1 MTPSS
6 NASLQDTPLGL
17 RTETVHHVSHSTYDH
32 RDRPAYGR
40 IDWPPYA
47 NRNISQ
53 WWTAEHDELI
63 KRLIDKWQWHWYVEL
78 ARAVTS
84 MTPPF
89 NQDTLRSFQEQEKGQ
104 LGVWYNKIVRFAVT
118 RAKSLG
124 LTSRIRAPQ
133 RKTCPLCG
141 EEFVED
147 SLPAPLTERLGMDH
161 LDFCAPCL
169 KSTVYRG
176 TGNQAL
182 SREQTLEYLRDL
194 TRVLQQIPHQGFGEG
209 IDDFHDM
216 DSQQI
221 LAVLQVLQRKP
232 RVNRVKELF
241 GSWLQALIEAG
252 VLDEDARRTSRG
264 TQCVAKDGHVCFS
277 LGERT
282 IDDFLHARGITHD
295 KEPSYPET
303 NYRADFAVNGILI
316 EYFGLQG
323 DPDYDNKIKE
333 KQEICKKY
341 DMSLISIYA
350 SDLVNI
356 TRLESKLRTSYQAR
370 QLCSLARWNPE
381 FSKRH

>member
-1 MTPSS
+1 
-6 NASLQDTPLGL
+6 
-17 RTETVHHVSHSTYDH
+17 
-32 RDRPAYGR
+32 
-40 IDWPPYA
+40 
-47 NRNISQ
+47 
-53 WWTAEHDELI
+53 
-63 KRLIDKWQWHWYVEL
+63 
-78 ARAVTS
+78 
-84 MTPPF
+84 
-89 NQDTLRSFQEQEKGQ
+89 
-104 LGVWYNKIVRFAVT
+104 
-118 RAKSLG
+118 
-124 LTSRIRAPQ
+124 
-133 RKTCPLCG
+133 
-141 EEFVED
+141 
-147 SLPAPLTERLGMDH
+147 
-161 LDFCAPCL
+161 
-169 KSTVYRG
+169 
-176 TGNQAL
+176 
-182 SREQTLEYLRDL
+182 
-194 TRVLQQIPHQGFGEG
+194 
-209 IDDFHDM
+209 M

-323 DPDYDNKIKE
+323 DPDYDNKMKE

-350 SDLVNI
+350 SDLVN
-356 TRLESKLRTSYQAR
+356 TARLESKLRIILSEETAVSTR
-370 QLCSLARWNPE
+370 PLE
-381 FSKRH
+381 F

>member
-1 MTPSS
+1 
-6 NASLQDTPLGL
+6 
-17 RTETVHHVSHSTYDH
+17 
-32 RDRPAYGR
+32 
-40 IDWPPYA
+40 
-47 NRNISQ
+47 
-53 WWTAEHDELI
+53 
-63 KRLIDKWQWHWYVEL
+63 
-78 ARAVTS
+78 
-84 MTPPF
+84 
-89 NQDTLRSFQEQEKGQ
+89 
-104 LGVWYNKIVRFAVT
+104 
-118 RAKSLG
+118 
-124 LTSRIRAPQ
+124 
-133 RKTCPLCG
+133 
-141 EEFVED
+141 
-147 SLPAPLTERLGMDH
+147 MDH

-169 KSTVYRG
+169 KSTIYRG

-194 TRVLQQIPHQGFGEG
+194 THVLQQIPHQGFGEG

-323 DPDYDNKIKE
+323 DPEYDNKIKE

-341 DMSLISIYA
+341 DTSLISIYA

-356 TRLESKLRTSYQAR
+356 TRLESKLRIILSEETNVSTR
-370 QLCSLARWNPE
+370 PLES
-381 FSKRH
+381 